1 LDGNLSGANKQEGF
15 KYMESSIFLFVLV
28 GFIAQIIDGSLGM
41 AYGVS
46 ANSFLLSLGLS
57 PAVASA
63 SVHASEIVTTFIS
76 GISHFKMGNID
87 KRIVARLLIPG
98 IIGGGVGHTF

>member
-46 ANSFLLSLGLS
+46 ANSFL
-57 PAVASA
+57 
-63 SVHASEIVTTFIS
+63 
-76 GISHFKMGNID
+76 
-87 KRIVARLLIPG
+87 
-98 IIGGGVGHTF
+98 